1 MNVYCVNGWYLLK
14 SITYPLN
21 ECVLCK
27 WMVYELKCCCCCCYS
42 ITQLCSVC
50 WDPMDCSMS
59 GFPVLHHLPE
69 LAKTH
74 IHRSV
79 ITSNDL
85 ILCRPRLLLPSIFP
99 SIRVFSNESVLRIRR
114 PKYWSFSFS
123 ISPECWHSINPR
135 TLQVQG
141 PSASSGNFPFLRW
154 GTVWGRFTEEV
165 TCTSSLWINLQSDEY
180 PIWTSPPK
188 TQSGTTSQ
196 NKALSRTE

>member
-1 MNVYCVNGWYLLK
+1 MKLLNNLLK
-14 SITYPLN
+14 SITHPLN

-99 SIRVFSNESVLRIRR
+99 SIRVFSNESVLHIRR
-114 PKYWSFSFS
+114 PKYWSFNFN
-123 ISPECWHSINPR
+123 ISPFNEYSGLISFRIDWFDLLCSPRDSQESSPTPQFKSINSLAFSFLYTP
-135 TLQVQG
+135 TLTFIHD
-141 PSASSGNFPFLRW
+141 SWKNHSF
-154 GTVWGRFTEEV
+154 
-165 TCTSSLWINLQSDEY
+165 D
-180 PIWTSPPK
+180 
-188 TQSGTTSQ
+188 
-196 NKALSRTE
+196 